1 MQAIRHLALGVCV
14 LCALAGVVRIFWP
27 ENSYKPVINT
37 VLLLYIVSSV
47 LSVGSTA
54 DWAGFAAGLRSFSL
68 QQAQAEDFTA
78 YRESLAR
85 QASAEALGVLLAEQG
100 IETTVSLQGE
110 QCTVT
115 LVQEADLS
123 AAQRLLDANCGSLA
137 CTLAVEGGEDG

>member
-54 DWAGFAAGLRSFSL
+54 DWAGFAAGLRSFRCNRRKRRIL
-68 QQAQAEDFTA
+68 PHTGK
-78 YRESLAR
+78 
-85 QASAEALGVLLAEQG
+85 ASR
-100 IETTVSLQGE
+100 
-110 QCTVT
+110 
-115 LVQEADLS
+115 D
-123 AAQRLLDANCGSLA
+123 RLRPKRSVPCLRNRG
-137 CTLAVEGGEDG
+137 

>member
-78 YRESLAR
+78 YRATGFGRSAR
-85 QASAEALGVLLAEQG
+85 
-100 IETTVSLQGE
+100 
-110 QCTVT
+110 
-115 LVQEADLS
+115 
-123 AAQRLLDANCGSLA
+123 RLA
-137 CTLAVEGGEDG
+137 CGTGDRSDGIIAG

>member
-54 DWAGFAAGLRSFSL
+54 DLRPGCAAFRCSRRKRRILPLTGKASRDRLRPKRS
-68 QQAQAEDFTA
+68 
-78 YRESLAR
+78 
-85 QASAEALGVLLAEQG
+85 ASCLRNRG
-100 IETTVSLQGE
+100 
-110 QCTVT
+110 
-115 LVQEADLS
+115 
-123 AAQRLLDANCGSLA
+123 
-137 CTLAVEGGEDG
+137 

>member
-54 DWAGFAAGLRSFSL
+54 DWAGFRAGWYCWVFGGFFYTSFARGGKRGGWIWGWPGT
-68 QQAQAEDFTA
+68 AQKKKI
-78 YRESLAR
+78 YRR
-85 QASAEALGVLLAEQG
+85 
-100 IETTVSLQGE
+100 
-110 QCTVT
+110 
-115 LVQEADLS
+115 
-123 AAQRLLDANCGSLA
+123 
-137 CTLAVEGGEDG
+137 